1 MKQLSKF
8 LNEKTIQLQNNIR
21 SWEDAIN
28 LASFPLLKSKSIE
41 KKYISSMK
49 EVVNTYGTYMVL
61 RDYFA
66 LMHARPENGV
76 NKTAMS
82 MLILNEPVTM
92 KDQKIKIFLI
102 LAAKDNNSHIEAL
115 SMITELFSND
125 QMFNKFL
132 SSNKE
137 EILKIIE
144 GR

>member
-1 MKQLSKF
+1 M
-8 LNEKTIQLQNNIR
+8 
-21 SWEDAIN
+21 
-28 LASFPLLKSKSIE
+28 
-41 KKYISSMK
+41 
-49 EVVNTYGTYMVL
+49 GHMVL